1 MKKSGSLILPVM
13 DVAVR
18 EGAIYLN
25 MTGHRQSPGKVRQQ
39 TQRKR
44 KCGRVLAAVSGVLA
58 GAAAGVLIG
67 WNLKT
72 IDI

>member
-1 MKKSGSLILPVM
+1 MRKSGSLILPVT
-13 DVAVR
+13 DVNVR

-25 MTGHRQSPGKVRQQ
+25 MTGHRQSPVKVRQC
-39 TQRKR
+39 TQRKQ
-44 KCGRVLAAVSGVLA
+44 KYGRALAALSGVLA